1 MNIPLPIFRYF
12 DAVLADLGPVRLIEF
27 EIPGGTTTPEAF
39 AQAVA
44 SAPPETFSPPGR
56 GIIFSGRG
64 PVWGYAMMLHASHP
78 TPWTATAD
86 PRLGAVVVQSHV
98 LLLHVGQVIPQP
110 VVDAIV
116 HSQNTNA
123 SS

>member
-1 MNIPLPIFRYF
+1 MSIPLPLFRLF
-12 DAVLADLGPVRLIEF
+12 DAVLPDLGPVRLIEF

-44 SAPPETFSPPGR
+44 NAPPETFSPTGR

-64 PVWGYAMMLHASHP
+64 PVWGYAMMLHAAHP

-98 LLLHVGQVIPQP
+98 LSLQVGQVIPQS
-110 VVDAIV
+110 VLDAIV
-116 HSQNTNA
+116 HSGKTEA
-123 SS
+123 PL